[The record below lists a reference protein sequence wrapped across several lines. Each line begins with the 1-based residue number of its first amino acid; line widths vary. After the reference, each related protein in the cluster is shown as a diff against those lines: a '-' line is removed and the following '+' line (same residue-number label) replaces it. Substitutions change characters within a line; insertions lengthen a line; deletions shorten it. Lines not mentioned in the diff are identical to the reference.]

1 MHISKL
7 IFVKPYFYV
16 RNSLLFYKY
25 ERVSL
30 YKGYLLNFTCNVV
43 CFVLLNLISL
53 VVQRLAGCDSISV
66 YESCLN
72 DTCKLWCNIVI
83 LGLRIFFFLGPK
95 APCTSQEFIIKI
107 FYLYPF
113 RSVGK
118 TQMNEQSSRSHFVF
132 TLRIFGIN
140 EVQSFSTVQFSFF
153 CFLDVVL
160 LKLIFLNFHSC
171 VLEH

>member
-1 MHISKL
+1 MFCSTKFNFPSGTKACWMWFNFSLWKL
-7 IFVKPYFYV
+7 FKWYM
-16 RNSLLFYKY
+16 
-25 ERVSL
+25 E
-30 YKGYLLNFTCNVV
+30 TM
-43 CFVLLNLISL
+43 
-53 VVQRLAGCDSISV
+53 VQYCYIRFKDF
-66 YESCLN
+66 
-72 DTCKLWCNIVI
+72 
-83 LGLRIFFFLGPK
+83 FFFLGPK

-153 CFLDVVL
+153 CFVDVVL

-171 VLEH
+171 VLEHWTTSTRSSESYWSCWEWAPF

>member
-72 DTCKLWCNIVI
+72 DTWKLWCNIVI
-83 LGLRIFFFLGPK
+83 LGLRIFFFFWVPKLPVLHKNLSLKYFTYILLG
-95 APCTSQEFIIKI
+95 
-107 FYLYPF
+107 L
-113 RSVGK
+113 
-118 TQMNEQSSRSHFVF
+118 
-132 TLRIFGIN
+132 
-140 EVQSFSTVQFSFF
+140 
-153 CFLDVVL
+153 
-160 LKLIFLNFHSC
+160 
-171 VLEH
+171 